1 MTARIGIFLGA
12 LVLAG
17 VALWHPAPR
26 PAFQATA
33 LATFPAGP
41 VDVTQRRQGRNAR
54 SHADAADSVVYVAGS
69 VRRPGL
75 YHIRSGDRAADAVAQ
90 AGGLTVDADAGG
102 VNLAAHASDGDE
114 VYVPAAGESAMHGS
128 TAFGARRRT
137 RSHRRGEDGAKA
149 PPAPASVDVNVAD
162 ATVLATVPGIGKSI
176 GARIVEMRSL
186 DGSFHSLDELLD
198 VGGMTQTRLERARP
212 FLRPP

>member
-1 MTARIGIFLGA
+1 MTARIGLLLGA

-26 PAFQATA
+26 PAFQANA
-33 LATFPAGP
+33 LATFPARTA
-41 VDVTQRRQGRNAR
+41 DVAQRRQDRNERAR
-54 SHADAADSVVYVAGS
+54 AGTADSVVYVAGA
-69 VRRPGL
+69 VHHPGL

-114 VYVPAAGESAMHGS
+114 VYVPVAGEGATHRSS
-128 TAFGARRRT
+128 AFGVGRRT
-137 RSHRRGEDGAKA
+137 RSHRRGGERAKA
-149 PPAPASVDVNVAD
+149 PPAPASVDVNLAD

-186 DGSFHSLDELLD
+186 DGSFRSLDELLD